1 MYAPGSGQCVDKLGG
16 MPLVACEIS
25 DAVATVTLR
34 RSDRLN
40 SFNAAMIADLDSAL
54 AHGAANA
61 RVVVLRAEPGVRVFS
76 AGHDI
81 DDVPVGADPH
91 TWDNPVEAVI
101 AGIPSLPVPVIAAV
115 QGSVWGAACNLV
127 VACDLVLA
135 TSDATFAITPAKLGV
150 PYFRAGLAI
159 FARSLPLHVVKS
171 MFYTA
176 EPITAQ
182 QAASYGLVYKVVAD
196 GADFE
201 REIDRLAARIA
212 GLAPLTIR
220 SVKAELDA
228 MVHLTD
234 AKADELE
241 ALRVQAWESAD
252 VHEGFA
258 AFRERRVPKFEGR

>member
-1 MYAPGSGQCVDKLGG
+1 
-16 MPLVACEIS
+16 MPLVTCEIA

-40 SFNAAMIADLDSAL
+40 SFNAEMIAELAEAL
-54 AHGAANA
+54 EFGAANA

-91 TWDNPVEAVI
+91 EWDNPVEAVI

-115 QGSVWGAACNLV
+115 QGTVWGAACNLV
-127 VACDLVLA
+127 VACDIVLA
-135 TSDATFAITPAKLGV
+135 TSDVTFAITPAKLGV
-150 PYFRAGLAI
+150 PYFRAGLSI
-159 FARSLPLHVVKS
+159 FARSLPLHVAKA

-176 EPITAQ
+176 EPITAA
-182 QAASYGLVYKVVAD
+182 QAESYGLVYRVIGD
-196 GADFE
+196 SDEFE
-201 REIDRLAARIA
+201 REVDRLAGRIA
-212 GLAPLTIR
+212 SLAPLTIR

-228 MVHLTD
+228 MAHLTD
-234 AKADELE
+234 ADEAELE
-241 ALRVQAWESAD
+241 ALRVQAWTSTD

-258 AFRERRVPKFEGR
+258 AFRERRTPRFDGR